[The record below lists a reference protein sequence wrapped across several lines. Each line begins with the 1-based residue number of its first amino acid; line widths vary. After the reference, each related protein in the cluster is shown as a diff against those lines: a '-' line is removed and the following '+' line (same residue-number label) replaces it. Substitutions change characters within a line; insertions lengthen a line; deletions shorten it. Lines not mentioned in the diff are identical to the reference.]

1 MIEGFGLGLRPAH
14 YRDFTDGTPPVDW
27 LEVLSE
33 NYLVPG
39 GKPLEFL
46 DRIRSRYPV
55 VMHGVALSI
64 GGTDPIDME
73 YLRSLRRLADRI
85 EPGWVSDHLC
95 WTGVGRTRLHDL
107 LPMPLTADALAHVA
121 HRVDFVQDFLG
132 RRLVLENVSSYY
144 AFPASELSE
153 WEFLAGLVKR
163 TGCGLLLDVN
173 NVHVSSVNH
182 GFDPFEYISG
192 LPPEAICQIH
202 LAGHSR
208 QDDLLIDT
216 HDSPVCADVWPLY
229 EWTIGRLGRVPTM
242 IERDDAIPALGELL
256 AELDVAR
263 GASDRAVAK
272 GGVGALAA

>member
-1 MIEGFGLGLRPAH
+1 
-14 YRDFTDGTPPVDW
+14 
-27 LEVLSE
+27 
-33 NYLVPG
+33 
-39 GKPLEFL
+39 
-46 DRIRSRYPV
+46 
-55 VMHGVALSI
+55 
-64 GGTDPIDME
+64 
-73 YLRSLRRLADRI
+73 
-85 EPGWVSDHLC
+85 
-95 WTGVGRTRLHDL
+95 
-107 LPMPLTADALAHVA
+107 MPLTADALAHVA

-153 WEFLAGLVKR
+153 WQFLAGLVKR

-173 NVHVSSVNH
+173 NVYVSSVNH

-202 LAGHSR
+202 LAGHGR
-208 QDDLLIDT
+208 QDGRLIDT
-216 HDSPVCADVWPLY
+216 HDAPVCGEVWSLY

-242 IERDDAIPALGELL
+242 IERDDAIPALAELL

-263 GASDRAVAK
+263 RASDRAVAK